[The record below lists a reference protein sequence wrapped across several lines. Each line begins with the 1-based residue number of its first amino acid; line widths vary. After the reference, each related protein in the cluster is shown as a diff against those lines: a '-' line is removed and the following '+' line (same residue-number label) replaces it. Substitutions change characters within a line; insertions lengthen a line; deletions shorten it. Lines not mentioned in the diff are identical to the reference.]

1 MKSVPF
7 QNLTV
12 TDGFWAERQ
21 KICIE
26 HTFPAV
32 YGQFKETGRIST
44 MNCQKQEIS
53 PHHFW
58 CSDVFKWLEGAA
70 YILRDNKIEEMYKA
84 ADDVINMITTAAD
97 EDGYY
102 NSYFQ
107 NPDCPEK
114 RFTKRALHEL
124 YSFGHMIEA
133 AVAFHTSMNDDRL
146 LELACRSVE
155 LINRVFRVEKSAPF
169 ITPGHQEIELA
180 LVRLYD
186 VTGNK
191 MHLDLAEYFIRM
203 RGNNNIDDF
212 CYGKDGIQIQ
222 EFAPAPEQKEA
233 WGHSVRAVYMYSAIA
248 DLADRLND
256 FALFKTADALFDD
269 IYNKKMYI
277 TGGIGSSAYGEA
289 FAREYYLPNRQAY
302 TETCASLGLALFSS
316 RMYKMKPDSKY
327 GDACEKALLNS
338 MISGLSLDGECFF
351 YENPLEMNP
360 ERRGLANVHDCQ
372 PVRVKVFSCS
382 CCPPNL
388 VRLIP
393 SVGNFIYTYDDDKLF
408 VHQYIANEGT
418 VDGCNVKMDTKY
430 PADGRISIK
439 YNGAK
444 ALVLRR
450 PAWCDK
456 VVCGKAYTEKDGY
469 LYFDTN
475 EVTIEFVMEPAFYA
489 ASQKVYECSGK
500 AALMRGPIVYCLEGK
515 DNDFSILNCR
525 VDTNAP
531 VTVSDE
537 TYGGYPILYAK
548 GEIAENT
555 PGLYS
560 KVTNDAPKEVT
571 LKYIPFYTFA
581 NRGEDYMTV
590 WVNKQ

>member
-1 MKSVPF
+1 
-7 QNLTV
+7 
-12 TDGFWAERQ
+12 
-21 KICIE
+21 
-26 HTFPAV
+26 
-32 YGQFKETGRIST
+32 
-44 MNCQKQEIS
+44 
-53 PHHFW
+53 
-58 CSDVFKWLEGAA
+58 
-70 YILRDNKIEEMYKA
+70 
-84 ADDVINMITTAAD
+84 
-97 EDGYY
+97 
-102 NSYFQ
+102 
-107 NPDCPEK
+107 
-114 RFTKRALHEL
+114 
-124 YSFGHMIEA
+124 
-133 AVAFHTSMNDDRL
+133 
-146 LELACRSVE
+146 
-155 LINRVFRVEKSAPF
+155 
-169 ITPGHQEIELA
+169 
-180 LVRLYD
+180 
-186 VTGNK
+186 
-191 MHLDLAEYFIRM
+191 
-203 RGNNNIDDF
+203 
-212 CYGKDGIQIQ
+212 
-222 EFAPAPEQKEA
+222 
-233 WGHSVRAVYMYSAIA
+233 
-248 DLADRLND
+248 
-256 FALFKTADALFDD
+256 
-269 IYNKKMYI
+269 
-277 TGGIGSSAYGEA
+277 
-289 FAREYYLPNRQAY
+289 
-302 TETCASLGLALFSS
+302 
-316 RMYKMKPDSKY
+316 
-327 GDACEKALLNS
+327 
-338 MISGLSLDGECFF
+338 
-351 YENPLEMNP
+351 
-360 ERRGLANVHDCQ
+360 
-372 PVRVKVFSCS
+372 
-382 CCPPNL
+382 
-388 VRLIP
+388 
-393 SVGNFIYTYDDDKLF
+393 
-408 VHQYIANEGT
+408 
-418 VDGCNVKMDTKY
+418 MDTKY